1 MLKKISIIGFGLIGS
16 SIAREIKKNKLAK
29 IISACDVS
37 NKALKEIKSLKLAN
51 EITNKLEVSVQ
62 NANLIFICTP
72 LSTYEGIRRVDD
84 NGLHRLVSRTKLDMR
99 PLLEIPLDRRFTI
112 D

>member
-72 LSTYEGIRRVDD
+72 IKHV
-84 NGLHRLVSRTKLDMR
+84 
-99 PLLEIPLDRRFTI
+99 
-112 D
+112 